1 MNRWVEPGGRFR
13 AWSLYALCFLAA
25 AAQGMLLPVLALL
38 LERQGFSAA
47 ANGLHAT
54 FLYAGILVAAPL
66 SERLVRRWG
75 YRPVLAAGG
84 GLMAGTLFFYPL
96 WASPA
101 LWMALRFL
109 SGVGAEILHYAA
121 HLWLTIRAPADKRG
135 RIVSLYGMAY
145 GLGFGVGPLALPLLS
160 LGEWVPFGVAAVLLV
175 AALAAVWTNPPER
188 PPSVTERRAERRL
201 SLYAR
206 TWRLAYLA
214 LLPPALFGW
223 MEAALTSLFPVYG
236 ARVGLTEAWISF
248 SLSAFTVSSL
258 VLQLP
263 LAMAGDRWG
272 RARLLPLLI
281 AAGAILFF
289 LMPVAGRG
297 VPLLVTMAVAGAL
310 VGSIYT
316 LGLAYAADLLPK
328 SLLPTANALGSI
340 GFSVASIAGPNLGG
354 LAMSH
359 LHPSALFWVIGV
371 PFAGYVALAWWSH
384 GGRRARRMS
393 DPRLSFALKGVQEHD
408 SSHSCP

>member
-1 MNRWVEPGGRFR
+1 MHMSRFAEPDGRFH
-13 AWSLYALCFLAA
+13 AWPLYSLCFIVAA
-25 AAQGMLLPVLALL
+25 VQGMLLPVLALL
-38 LERQGFSAA
+38 LERQGLSAA
-47 ANGLHAT
+47 ANGLHAA
-54 FLYAGILVAAPL
+54 FLYVGIMVAAPL

-75 YRPVLAAGG
+75 YRSVLVTGG
-84 GLMAGTLFFYPL
+84 SLLAGTLFFYPL
-96 WASPA
+96 WTSPA
-101 LWMALRFL
+101 VWVVLRVL
-109 SGVGAEILHYAA
+109 SGMGAEILHYAA
-121 HLWLTIRAPADKRG
+121 HLWLTVRSPADRRG

-145 GLGFGVGPLALPLLS
+145 GLGFGVGPLVLPLLAF
-160 LGEWVPFGVAAVLLV
+160 GPWVPFGVAAVLLV

-188 PPSVTERRAERRL
+188 PPSVTERRAERSL

-223 MEAALTSLFPVYG
+223 MEATLTSLFPVYG
-236 ARVGLTEAWISF
+236 ARVGLAEAWISF

-281 AAGAILFF
+281 AAGAVLFF
-289 LMPVAGRG
+289 LMPAAGRG
-297 VPLLVTMAVAGAL
+297 MPLLVMMAVAGAL

-340 GFSVASIAGPNLGG
+340 GFGVASIAGPNLGG

-359 LHPSALFWVIGV
+359 LHPWALFWVIGG
-371 PFAGYVALAWWSH
+371 PFAGYVALAWGSH
-384 GGRRARRMS
+384 WKRRARRTS
-393 DPRLSFALKGVQEHD
+393 ARTPTLREERSVEA
-408 SSHSCP
+408 